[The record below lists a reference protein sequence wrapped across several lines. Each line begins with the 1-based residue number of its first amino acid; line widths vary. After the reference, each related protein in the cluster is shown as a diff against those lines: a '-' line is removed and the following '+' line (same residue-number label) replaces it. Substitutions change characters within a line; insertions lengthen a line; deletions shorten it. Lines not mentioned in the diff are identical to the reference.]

1 MAPVRILKQIL
12 VFFRLTVDENPPGL
26 LCVCSYDPMLLS
38 GSERMEEY
46 PPLESNPFPV
56 IALLAFLAL
65 FALFI

>member
-1 MAPVRILKQIL
+1 
-12 VFFRLTVDENPPGL
+12 
-26 LCVCSYDPMLLS
+26 
-38 GSERMEEY
+38 MEEY